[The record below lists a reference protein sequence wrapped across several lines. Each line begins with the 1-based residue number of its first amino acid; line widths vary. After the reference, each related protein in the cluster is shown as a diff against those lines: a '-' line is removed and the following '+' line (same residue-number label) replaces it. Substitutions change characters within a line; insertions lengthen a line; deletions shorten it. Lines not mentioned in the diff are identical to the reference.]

1 MNLISRVVLAGA
13 VALSLTGGARA
24 ADMPPLPG
32 TDAAYDGQPQELG
45 TNWYLRGDIGV
56 IVPGNDKMF
65 GNADGSALARDFDIG
80 LGFGYDFGSYRID
93 VSADYFRKSNA
104 NEAGTPN
111 TTGTAPDQATT
122 TLYST
127 YNYNNFLVMLNGYY
141 NLGDWQGLIPF
152 VGAGVT
158 TAL

>member
-65 GNADGSALARDFDIG
+65 GNADGSAPQQGTKVG
-80 LGFGYDFGSYRID
+80 LRNVSERLSLHFGASAKLTAGPRPGGGF
-93 VSADYFRKSNA
+93 
-104 NEAGTPN
+104 
-111 TTGTAPDQATT
+111 
-122 TLYST
+122 ST
-127 YNYNNFLVMLNGYY
+127 EILMPLRRG
-141 NLGDWQGLIPF
+141 
-152 VGAGVT
+152 
-158 TAL
+158 